1 MQVTSHILR
10 KAFNRLNLF
19 GFHNF
24 PSMNI
29 LFLRGGKKKV
39 VNKYPNFYEKS
50 IQMVKKDTGSWFG
63 KIINTC
69 KKTVEIKDTV
79 KQ

>member
-1 MQVTSHILR
+1 M
-10 KAFNRLNLF
+10 
-19 GFHNF
+19 
-24 PSMNI
+24 
-29 LFLRGGKKKV
+29 

-63 KIINTC
+63 KIINTF
-69 KKTVEIKDTV
+69 KKTVKIKGTV